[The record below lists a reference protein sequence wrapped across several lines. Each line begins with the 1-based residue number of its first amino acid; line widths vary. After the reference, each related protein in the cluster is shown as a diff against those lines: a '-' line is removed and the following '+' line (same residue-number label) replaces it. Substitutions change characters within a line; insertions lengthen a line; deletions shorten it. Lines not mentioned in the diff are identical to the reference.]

1 MKVGTDGVLLGA
13 WVDVTGKKRFL
24 DLGTGSGV
32 IALMLAQRTDDDA
45 LIDAIDISE
54 KDIRQARFN
63 IEQSM
68 WKTKVIAHHTAI
80 QNFKPDEKYDCIV
93 SNPPYFSKS
102 LEPSD
107 PDRKKAKHTVSLT
120 PAELLI
126 STKHLMKGSGALNLI
141 LPLAEGEHFI
151 EIAASVGV
159 FCTRKTA
166 FRTRPG
172 KVIERLLLEF
182 RFSKQQCSLSEL
194 LLYKEG
200 DNYSEEY
207 RSLTADF
214 YLNF

>member
-13 WVDVTGKKRFL
+13 WVDVTGKKRIL

-32 IALMLAQRTDDDA
+32 IALMLAQRTGEDA

-54 KDIRQARFN
+54 KDIRQASYNFQ
-63 IEQSM
+63 QSM
-68 WKTKVIAHHTAI
+68 WKTKLMAHHTSI
-80 QNFKPDEKYDCIV
+80 QNFKPDDKYDCIV

-107 PDRKKAKHTVSLT
+107 PGRKKAKHTISLS

-126 STKHLMKGSGALNLI
+126 LTKHLLKGSGALNLV
-141 LPLAEGEHFI
+141 LPLVEGEQFI
-151 EIAASVGV
+151 EIAESGGV

-166 FRTRPG
+166 LRTRLG
-172 KVIERLLLEF
+172 KAIERLLLEF
-182 RFSKQQCSLSEL
+182 RFSKQRVLESEL
-194 LLYKEG
+194 IMYTDG
-200 DNYSEEY
+200 ISYSEEY

>member
-13 WVDVTGKKRFL
+13 WVDVAGKKRIL

-32 IALMLAQRTDDDA
+32 IALMLAQRTADDV

-54 KDIRQARFN
+54 KAIRQVRFN
-63 IEQSM
+63 FDRSK
-68 WKTKVIAHHTAI
+68 WKTKMMAHHTSI
-80 QNFKPDEKYDCIV
+80 QNFKPNDKYDCIV

-107 PDRKKAKHTVSLT
+107 PDRKTAKHTVSLS

-126 STKHLMKGSGALNLI
+126 STKHLLKESGALNLV
-141 LPLAEGEHFI
+141 LPLVEGEQFI
-151 EIAASVGV
+151 EIAESVGV

-166 FRTRPG
+166 LRTRPG

-182 RFSKQQCSLSEL
+182 RFSKQHLWHSEL
-194 LLYKEG
+194 LMYTEG
-200 DNYSEEY
+200 ITYSEEY
-207 RSLTADF
+207 RSLTGDF